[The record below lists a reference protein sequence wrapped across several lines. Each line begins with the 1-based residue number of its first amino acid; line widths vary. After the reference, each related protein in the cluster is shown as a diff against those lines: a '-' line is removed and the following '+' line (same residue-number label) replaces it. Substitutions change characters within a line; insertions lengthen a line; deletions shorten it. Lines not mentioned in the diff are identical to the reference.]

1 MNDAFTN
8 AHSDFLSYLSDEET
22 AALLGCARKIHLEK
36 NQSVFNVGDL
46 SGTVYIVAKGCIKLF
61 RLTSDG
67 KEVIFWLSF
76 PGEIFGL
83 AELFNEVDREIS
95 AEANIASEILAISR
109 ADILRFF
116 RSHPEAAMRAICILS
131 ARLRSLEYSLINLA
145 TEDVETRLLR
155 LLLRLSAV
163 SKPRVMA
170 SSNSDMCINY
180 PLTHQ
185 DIANQIG
192 ASRQT
197 VSSTLA
203 SLKRRGVIEVKER
216 RIHIPNREKMIREL
230 EASE

>member
-1 MNDAFTN
+1 MNDAFSN
-8 AHSDFLSYLSDEET
+8 AHSDFLSYLSQDET
-22 AALLGCARKIHLEK
+22 DALLRCARKVHLEK
-36 NQSVFNVGDL
+36 NQSIFNVGDM

-61 RLTSDG
+61 RLTPDG

-83 AELFNEVDREIS
+83 AELFNDVDREIS
-95 AEANIASEILAISR
+95 AEANMASEILAISR
-109 ADILRFF
+109 SDILRFF
-116 RSHPEAAMRAICILS
+116 RSHPETAMRAICILS

-163 SKPRVMA
+163 SKTCTVT
-170 SSNSDMCINY
+170 SSGDEICVDY

-203 SLKRRGVIEVKER
+203 SLKRRGVIEVKQR

>member
-8 AHSDFLSYLSDEET
+8 AHADFLSYLSEQET
-22 AALLGCARKIHLEK
+22 GALLSCARRIHLEK
-36 NQSVFNVGDL
+36 NQSIFNVGDI
-46 SGTVYIVAKGCIKLF
+46 SGTVYIVSKGCIKLF
-61 RLTSDG
+61 RLTPDG

-95 AEANIASEILAISR
+95 AEANMASEILAISR

-116 RSHPEAAMRAICILS
+116 RSYPEAAMRAICILS
-131 ARLRSLEYSLINLA
+131 GRLRSLEYSLINLA

-163 SKPRVMA
+163 SKPCAMA
-170 SSNSDMCINY
+170 SSDDEICINY

-203 SLKRRGVIEVKER
+203 RLKRRGVIEVTQR
-216 RIHIPNREKMIREL
+216 HIHIPNRAKMIREL
-230 EASE
+230 EAGE